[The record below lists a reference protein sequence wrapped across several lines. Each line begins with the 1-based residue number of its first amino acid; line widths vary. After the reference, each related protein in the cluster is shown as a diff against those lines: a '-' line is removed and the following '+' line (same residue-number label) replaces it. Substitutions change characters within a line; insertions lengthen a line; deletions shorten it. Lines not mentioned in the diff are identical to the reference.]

1 MPLRSAYLF
10 ALLLLI
16 VASANAQYHRKGVGP
31 IQSGNGFQAQTGS
44 SYTLDQFQGN
54 WQEFE
59 RANYANT
66 DLPINDSLQFSIWDT
81 DSAMTRSS
89 ANNRFTMMGRTQID
103 DGNSIEIAGDVYN
116 IKSVSKDVL
125 MLDDGENIHSFK
137 KVDAFFIGVN
147 TAAAIGDTTDKDEF
161 AGGPITASLNNI
173 MGNWAVY
180 RRYVKPG
187 VVTNKI
193 ALIRYLNITD
203 QTGPT
208 TANATITVYTQEYVD
223 SSTTV
228 QKPAT
233 VTLNGNN
240 IKIVTDTNTW
250 DLPVYQAD
258 GTEFVFGTK
267 SFRYYCKLNK

>member
-1 MPLRSAYLF
+1 MPLRPAYLF
-10 ALLLLI
+10 ALLFLI
-16 VASANAQYHRKGVGP
+16 VASANAQFHRKGVGP
-31 IQSGNGFQAQTGS
+31 IQRGNGFQAPAGS

-66 DLPINDSLQFSIWDT
+66 DLPINDSLQFSIWNT
-81 DSAMTRSS
+81 DSAMTKST
-89 ANNRFTMMGRTQID
+89 AKNHFTMLGQAQID
-103 DGNSIEIAGDVYN
+103 DDNSIEIAGDIYN
-116 IKSVSKDVL
+116 IKSATKDVL
-125 MLDDGENIHSFK
+125 LLDDGENIHSFK
-137 KVDAFFIGVN
+137 KVAAFYIGGN
-147 TAAAIGDTTDKDEF
+147 TAAAIGDTTGKDDF
-161 AGGPITASLNNI
+161 TGGPIQANINNI

-187 VVTNKI
+187 VVTDKI
-193 ALIRYLNITD
+193 ALIRYLNITN

-208 TANATITVYTQEYVD
+208 TANATITVYTQEYID